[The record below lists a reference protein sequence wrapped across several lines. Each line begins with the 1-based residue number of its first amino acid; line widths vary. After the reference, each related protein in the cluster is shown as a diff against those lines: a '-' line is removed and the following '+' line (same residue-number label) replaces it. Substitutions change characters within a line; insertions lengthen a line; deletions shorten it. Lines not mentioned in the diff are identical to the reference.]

1 MIVGLYNFLQ
11 WTTNPTSVHTQR
23 FHKADTTIIH
33 PWGNTL
39 MSSYCYSSLLVGNIP
54 IMQLQHRTY
63 PLLLTAIIKYH
74 NEWLLYTS
82 EFKISWFSHFWLTKF
97 YSKNFFLKCMACTY
111 VDEEVSVLGTN
122 NSQED
127 SRNFITKIFY
137 PQGKMVWISDH
148 RNLEL
153 ISLTYTGNIWRGKLW
168 WRWTIQVKAIG
179 KEKFGEQATVSAY
192 QCCFSMG
199 ISF

>member
-39 MSSYCYSSLLVGNIP
+39 MSSYCYSQFWLLVGNIP

-148 RNLEL
+148 RKFGANITNLHRKY
-153 ISLTYTGNIWRGKLW
+153 LTRETLVKVNYTGKSYWQGKIWR
-168 WRWTIQVKAIG
+168 T
-179 KEKFGEQATVSAY
+179 SY
-192 QCCFSMG
+192 SQC
-199 ISF
+199 ISVLF